1 MLLDVV
7 RYVAMWDSKKK
18 QIMDDHDDPVE
29 TYYWSLL
36 FGDPPILRNHHVYL
50 YISVY
55 PFIGLH
61 IFFGFR
67 KKCTYA
73 TRIGSSDLVGSTC
86 QLTSQEIW
94 GRAPKRSDRKN
105 LGLRLNYGF
114 YKVFTWIY
122 RFRAKKIETFKKS
135 TKTLNT
141 LIGF

>member
-1 MLLDVV
+1 MSSVT
-7 RYVAMWDSKKK
+7 SSCETQKK

-29 TYYWSLL
+29 TYFWSLL

-50 YISVY
+50 YISDYICISIYRFTV
-55 PFIGLH
+55 FFWISKKLH
-61 IFFGFR
+61 LCHTDWVQRLGR
-67 KKCTYA
+67 V
-73 TRIGSSDLVGSTC
+73 DLPVDF
-86 QLTSQEIW
+86 QEIW

-122 RFRAKKIETFKKS
+122 RFRAKKIDTFKNS